1 MSAPVAIPLAVPDH
15 RLRPYQ
21 PDDIVRLCALAD
33 DPAIW
38 DRLTD
43 LFPRPYD
50 IEAAIRW
57 VGRQRELDP
66 PQNLVVA
73 GPDGL
78 VGGVGVILS
87 PVPNFRHDG
96 ELGYWI
102 GRPHWGRGLATAAL
116 QAFLPWAA
124 ETHGLAR
131 FTARTFADNLASRRV
146 LEKCGFVQEGV
157 MRGAVR
163 KGGRQLDMVSHGL
176 LLDHRDDG

>member
-1 MSAPVAIPLAVPDH
+1 MIGPTGIPLAVPGYG
-15 RLRPYQ
+15 LRPYR
-21 PDDIVRLCALAD
+21 PDDLARLTALAD

-50 IEAAIRW
+50 LEAAIRW

-66 PQNLVVA
+66 PENLVIA

-87 PVPNFRHDG
+87 AVPNFRHDG

-102 GRPHWGRGLATAAL
+102 GRRHWGRGLATAAL

-124 ETHGLAR
+124 DTHGLSR
-131 FTARTFADNLASRRV
+131 FTARTFGDNLASCRV
-146 LEKCGFVQEGV
+146 LEKCGFTREGV
-157 MRGAVR
+157 LRGAAR
-163 KGGRQLDMVSHGL
+163 KNGRPLDLVIHGL
-176 LLDHRDDG
+176 ILAG